1 MTPHVEF
8 VFAPRASTILYNLIV
23 KRVDRRKFLLPANI
37 CAIVPLTFLK
47 AGVSFEFVDLSPV
60 NLQMDLEAAYRRLR
74 SGQCGGLLYAHTY
87 GEPSTPNDFFAA
99 AKAADPA
106 LLVIDDRCLCI
117 PDFFPRQS
125 PAPDADVL
133 LYSTGY
139 AKIVDLGLGGY
150 AFLQR
155 AVPYQSRHLPYRPAD
170 LEALVKAFKQISLSR
185 QPFVY
190 RDSDWLQTDADL
202 PAWEDFRSQA
212 ETALETS
219 LAHRRELN
227 AIYAAELPAD
237 LQLPAGY
244 QTWRFNLRL
253 PDRNAALKDIFDG
266 GLFASAHYAS
276 LAGIMMPG
284 TCPQAEEL
292 AGQVINL
299 FNDHHYTRE
308 MAEKACDIIRRRLK

>member
-1 MTPHVEF
+1 MEF
-8 VFAPRASTILYNLIV
+8 AYAPRASTILYNLLV
-23 KRVDRRKFLLPANI
+23 RRVDRRKFLLPANI

-47 AGVSFEFVDLSPV
+47 AGVAFEFVDLSPDS
-60 NLQMDLEAAYRRLR
+60 LHMDLEAADRRLR
-74 SGQCGGLLYAHTY
+74 SGHCGGLLYAHTY
-87 GEPSTPNDFFAA
+87 GEPSTPDDFFAA
-99 AKAADPA
+99 AKAADPT

-117 PDFFPRQS
+117 PDFLPDQS
-125 PAPDADVL
+125 PAPGADVL

-150 AFLQR
+150 AFFR
-155 AVPYQSRHLPYRPAD
+155 GAVPYQSCHLPYRPAD
-170 LEALVKAFKQISLSR
+170 LQALEEASKHSSFSR

-190 RDSDWLQTDADL
+190 ADSDWLQTDADL
-202 PAWEDFRSQA
+202 PVWEDFRSQA
-212 ETALETS
+212 KVALEAS

-227 AIYAAELPAD
+227 ALYAARLPAE

-253 PDRNAALKDIFDG
+253 PDRHTALKAIFDG

-276 LAGIMMPG
+276 LAGIMAPG
-284 TCPQAEEL
+284 VCPHAEEL

-299 FNDHHYTRE
+299 FNDHHYTSE
-308 MAEKACDIIRRRLK
+308 MAEKTCDIILRRLK